1 MIKAVLTGHS
11 KGLGAALA
19 DELLRRG
26 IRVLGVSRSER
37 RDLRGD
43 ARLEQHRADL
53 SDIQALSRWL
63 EGQSF
68 RTFMDGADTVLLINN
83 AGLLQPIA
91 SLEHQSLDAIA
102 SAVSLNVS
110 AALMLSAAFVQQC
123 AAPDRRIMHISSGAG
138 RKAYAGWSIYCAT
151 KAAMDHHAR
160 CVALEKAP
168 GVRISSIAPGVIDTN
183 MQDEI
188 RASALDDFPDRP
200 RFDAMHRDGVLQRP
214 KDVAERVIAYLLSA
228 DYGAEPV
235 ADLGPPPPPPPP
247 KR

>member
-1 MIKAVLTGHS
+1 MIKAILTGHS

-19 DELLRRG
+19 DELLRRD
-26 IRVLGVSRSER
+26 ITVLGVSRSER

-43 ARLEQHRADL
+43 RRLEQHSADL
-53 SDIQALSRWL
+53 SDTRSLLHWLS
-63 EGQSF
+63 G
-68 RTFMDGADTVLLINN
+68 RTLRDFLQGADTALLINN

-91 SLEHQSLDAIA
+91 SLQHQQLDAIA
-102 SAVSLNVS
+102 SAVSLNVT

-123 AAPDRRIMHISSGAG
+123 AAADRRILHVSSGAG

-168 GVRISSIAPGVIDTN
+168 GLRISSIAPGVIDTN

-188 RASALDDFPDRP
+188 RASPLDDFPDRP

-214 KDVAERVIAYLLSA
+214 QDVAERVIGYLLSA

-235 ADLGPPPPPPPP
+235 ADLGPPPQPP
-247 KR
+247 RTH